1 MSLDI
6 AKRPLGDKIDCTPYL
21 LRNIILKTPKKGV
34 CVHKD
39 LAKSG
44 KK

>member
-1 MSLDI
+1 MSLD
-6 AKRPLGDKIDCTPYL
+6 KCPLGDKIDYTPSL

-34 CVHKD
+34 WVHKD